1 MRLGRW
7 RLLATCA
14 TAALFLMIGGA
25 SAASAQGTITGR
37 VVDQTSNAPISDA
50 HVMVVGSPSSVT
62 TGQDG
67 RYTLNDVAAGVH
79 DVRVLRVGFEAR
91 KLTVTVVAGQTATLN
106 FALAPTIVKL
116 QDMVTTATGE
126 QRKVELGN
134 AISTLGDVSNRVQT
148 SAITD
153 MTDLMVAKAPGV
165 IVLPGNMTG
174 SAPVV
179 RIRGLNSLSLDN
191 DPIYIVDGIRITSSA
206 IGVSTGGTAES
217 FLNTLSPDEIEDVE
231 IVKGPSAATLYGTDA
246 ANGVIVITTKKG
258 RAGPAKWTWSAEQGS
273 VRDLNHYPVQYAL
286 WGHNPTSTSTT
297 PIRCLMQTNLPAG
310 TCVVDSTTSLNLL
323 NTPGLTP
330 IQNGNRNQYGVQVSG
345 GTNQIRYFVSGSLE
359 NEIGPVKMPQ
369 FSIDRFNAQG
379 TPILDT
385 WLHPEAY
392 QQENVRA
399 NLTAALSPTLDLSVN
414 TGIAKTDQRLPQVD
428 NNSFSFLYNAWQ
440 NPGFTHSGLGYNA
453 TGSLGENKMGYG
465 FFTPGDIFQRLV
477 QTGIQRVT
485 ASTNANWRPFPWME
499 NAGTV
504 GMDLAIRDNL
514 TFCAFNTC
522 PNSGTTRLGSIT
534 DAHNN
539 NRDFSAKLVSTS
551 TWQARSWANLKTT
564 LGADYINAENDGS
577 TASGSQLAP
586 GGQTVGSAAVLSAS
600 NFLPTA
606 VKTLGLYVQEEAAI
620 RDKLF
625 LTAGVRTDQNSAFGT
640 NFQRVYYPTT
650 QLSWLMSDESFFP
663 RYSWLDQFRLRM
675 AYGAAGVQPGATS
688 SLQTYVPS
696 TVNVNGT
703 DTPGL
708 RADALGNPNLKP
720 ETSAEFEGGFDTQ
733 LLHSRVN
740 LELTYYSKQTKNAL
754 IQLPIAPNA
763 APSNTS
769 VLANIASVKNAGV
782 EATLNTQLV
791 DMRQFGWDVTI
802 NASHNTN
809 KVVSL
814 GTNPGTG
821 KPYPTIGTGTTRD
834 SVGLPINAFFYHT
847 YTYADS
853 NHDGYITANEVTV
866 NPAFS
871 YMGSSATPRDLVSV
885 QNGFDVL
892 DRAFRINILLDYK
905 GGYSLPNAT
914 TSFYCQ
920 QTNTCYT
927 ESNLHAPLWDQARL
941 VALRY
946 AKTSTSVG
954 YLENGQFW
962 RLREV
967 SVVWNLPTRLTRVLR
982 GAEGANLVFSAR
994 NLHVWTAYTGI
1005 DPEANYSTGDIQN
1018 TFSTIAPP
1026 TYYVVRLN
1034 LHY

>member
-7 RLLATCA
+7 RLLATSA

-330 IQNGNRNQYGVQVSG
+330 IQNGNRSQYGVQISG

-379 TPILDT
+379 TSILDT

-477 QTGIQRVT
+477 QTGIQR
-485 ASTNANWRPFPWME
+485 
-499 NAGTV
+499 
-504 GMDLAIRDNL
+504 L
-514 TFCAFNTC
+514 T
-522 PNSGTTRLGSIT
+522 
-534 DAHNN
+534 
-539 NRDFSAKLVSTS
+539 
-551 TWQARSWANLKTT
+551 
-564 LGADYINAENDGS
+564 
-577 TASGSQLAP
+577 
-586 GGQTVGSAAVLSAS
+586 
-600 NFLPTA
+600 
-606 VKTLGLYVQEEAAI
+606 
-620 RDKLF
+620 
-625 LTAGVRTDQNSAFGT
+625 
-640 NFQRVYYPTT
+640 
-650 QLSWLMSDESFFP
+650 
-663 RYSWLDQFRLRM
+663 
-675 AYGAAGVQPGATS
+675 
-688 SLQTYVPS
+688 
-696 TVNVNGT
+696 
-703 DTPGL
+703 
-708 RADALGNPNLKP
+708 
-720 ETSAEFEGGFDTQ
+720 
-733 LLHSRVN
+733 
-740 LELTYYSKQTKNAL
+740 
-754 IQLPIAPNA
+754 
-763 APSNTS
+763 
-769 VLANIASVKNAGV
+769 
-782 EATLNTQLV
+782 
-791 DMRQFGWDVTI
+791 
-802 NASHNTN
+802 
-809 KVVSL
+809 
-814 GTNPGTG
+814 
-821 KPYPTIGTGTTRD
+821 
-834 SVGLPINAFFYHT
+834 
-847 YTYADS
+847 
-853 NHDGYITANEVTV
+853 
-866 NPAFS
+866 
-871 YMGSSATPRDLVSV
+871 
-885 QNGFDVL
+885 
-892 DRAFRINILLDYK
+892 
-905 GGYSLPNAT
+905 
-914 TSFYCQ
+914 
-920 QTNTCYT
+920 
-927 ESNLHAPLWDQARL
+927 
-941 VALRY
+941 
-946 AKTSTSVG
+946 
-954 YLENGQFW
+954 
-962 RLREV
+962 
-967 SVVWNLPTRLTRVLR
+967 
-982 GAEGANLVFSAR
+982 
-994 NLHVWTAYTGI
+994 
-1005 DPEANYSTGDIQN
+1005 
-1018 TFSTIAPP
+1018 
-1026 TYYVVRLN
+1026 
-1034 LHY
+1034 